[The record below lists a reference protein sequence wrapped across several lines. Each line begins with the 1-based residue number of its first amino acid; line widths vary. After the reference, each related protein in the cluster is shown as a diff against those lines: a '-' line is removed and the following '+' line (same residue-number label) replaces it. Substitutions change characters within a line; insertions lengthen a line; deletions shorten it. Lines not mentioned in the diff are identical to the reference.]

1 MKNTYLYLII
11 FLSCLLIKAQHPVL
25 VNVIKLNGD
34 ISQTVSAEYFG
45 LKINKFHDAVNTNDS
60 LITKDLNGDNLP
72 ELIRIEKASLHIHLN
87 ISAKLTVK
95 PVISINI
102 KNTLQVKMTR
112 TKWQTP
118 ELQII
123 FNDNTICINDKTF
136 GHILNY
142 NTEKVGAGK
151 HTLDSLD
158 FSIVFQGPGLDTTSG
173 KWLQF
178 ADIDNDS
185 IMEVIFTY
193 HFGGSNP
200 PPDDWDRIVIY
211 ERLPDDTYVLQTE
224 FMVDSAWGGY
234 VSYFTI
240 DDLDNNGQKEIIYGS
255 RSKMFIYEYAGGN
268 NFDFYT
274 TNINYWIY
282 DGQPSI
288 KKIYVGDFNKNGV
301 KDLLTLASTTSNR
314 TGPSTVITLNE
325 FLLKDIPQHYIPFNQ
340 YLRRLEYGYVY
351 NISPGDLDNDGFL
364 EIVYGDIGFTIAEP
378 DSFHWLEYDH
388 INNTFQL
395 FKATSG
401 FPGGPGV
408 ALIDDIDGDSLNEL
422 VVSGPGHGNGTF
434 FIMEASAPNQ
444 LYLVQ
449 HDSTSLET
457 GPLAITGGYIDGKYS
472 IIIPSDDLSHITH
485 RSEILHLKQ
494 NVAGLFKDV
503 WLSQRFDETYIF
515 SLFLNDIDNDRQENI
530 IFLARQIGI
539 YQCNLIDF
547 EKITLS
553 GIPDNNYLPTT
564 FKLFQNYPNPFNSI
578 TTIPININRS
588 EIVNLVIYNI
598 KGKLVYKKSIHI
610 KSGINLIK
618 WNGKDINNNDLPSS
632 VYFYNVQSKNNNSV
646 THKLVLLK

>member
-1 MKNTYLYLII
+1 MKKLIHFI
-11 FLSCLLIKAQHPVL
+11 IISLSCLFVFAQQIKFKNTL
-25 VNVIKLNGD
+25 RVNND
-34 ISQTVSAEYFG
+34 ISKTVSVEYFG

-60 LITKDLNGDNLP
+60 LMTKDLNGDNLP
-72 ELIRIEKASLHIHLN
+72 ELIRIEKDSLHIHLN
-87 ISAKLTVK
+87 ISAKLSLK

-123 FNDNTICINDKTF
+123 FKNNTIRINDKTF

-142 NTEKVGAGK
+142 NTEKVSAGK
-151 HTLDSLD
+151 HTMDSLD
-158 FSIVFQGPGLDTTSG
+158 FSIIFQGPGLDTTSG
-173 KWLQF
+173 DHMQID
-178 ADIDNDS
+178 DIDNDG
-185 IMEVIFTY
+185 ITEAIFAY
-193 HFGGSNP
+193 SFYSNR
-200 PPDDWDRIVIY
+200 PDDWDRIVIY

-224 FMVDSAWGGY
+224 FLIDTTWGY
-234 VSYFTI
+234 YISYFTI
-240 DDLDNNGQKEIIYGS
+240 DDIDNNGYKEIILGKS
-255 RSKMFIYEYAGGN
+255 SKMFLYEYAGGN

-288 KKIYVGDFNKNGV
+288 KKIYVGDFNNNGV
-301 KDLLTLASTTSNR
+301 KDLLTLASTTYNR

-325 FLLKDIPQHYIPFNQ
+325 FLLKDTLQHRIPFNQ

-364 EIVYGDIGFTIAEP
+364 EIIYGDIGFTVAEP
-378 DSFHWLEYDH
+378 DTFHWLEYDY

-422 VVSGPGHGNGTF
+422 VISGPGHGNGTF

-457 GPLAITGGYIDGKYS
+457 GPLVITGGFINGKYS
-472 IIIPSDDLSHITH
+472 IIIPSDDLSNITFP
-485 RSEILHLKQ
+485 SQILHLKQ
-494 NVAGLFKDV
+494 NLSSNFEDI
-503 WLSQRFDETYIF
+503 WLSQKFDDTYIF
-515 SLFLNDIDNDRQENI
+515 SLFLNDIDNDHKENI
-530 IFLARQIGI
+530 IFLGRQSGI
-539 YQCNLIDF
+539 FQCNLIDL
-547 EKITLS
+547 EKTTIS
-553 GIPDNNYLPTT
+553 GIPESNHLPTT
-564 FKLFQNYPNPFNSI
+564 FELLQNYPNPFNSVTNIPI
-578 TTIPININRS
+578 TTNKYK
-588 EIVNLVIYNI
+588 IVNLVIYNVI
-598 KGKLVYKKSIHI
+598 GELIYKKSIHL
-610 KSGINLIK
+610 KSGTNLIR
-618 WNGKDINNNDLPSS
+618 WNGKDLHNYDLPSG
-632 VYFYNVQSKNNNSV
+632 VYFYNIQSKKKNSL
-646 THKLVLLK
+646 THKLILLK